1 MSPFLWFLF
10 CLFGLSFTRNS
21 ITNSFVRLSLKS
33 TRSPKLG
40 IFTYSLLYFPGTLI
54 HELSHALMAIFLGV
68 RTGKLHLFP
77 KFDPK
82 TKSLALGSVEIEKKD
97 FFRLSLIGAAPT
109 FFGILIIYFLTLW
122 RFPNLSITQL
132 SDIPSTFFSFLTQ
145 TLSALELI
153 TLYLIITIAGSFHLS
168 SSDRRP
174 FPLVIIFSLPLI
186 ILIYFLNASL
196 FPQAYQLI
204 LPAISGLASVL
215 TFALFLNFL
224 LSVALWLLNRLVN
237 IFP

>member
-10 CLFGLSFTRNS
+10 CLLGLSFTRTS
-21 ITNSFVRLSLKS
+21 ITNSFVRLSLKL
-33 TRSPKLG
+33 TRSPKFG
-40 IFTYSLLYFPGTLI
+40 IFTYSLVYFPGTLI
-54 HELSHALMAIFLGV
+54 HELSHALMAVFLGV

-97 FFRLSLIGAAPT
+97 FLRLSLIGAAPT
-109 FFGILIIYFLTLW
+109 FTGILIIYFLTIW
-122 RFPNLSITQL
+122 GFPNLSITHL
-132 SDIPSTFFSFLTQ
+132 SAIPSTFFSFLTQ

-153 TLYLIITIAGSFHLS
+153 TLYLIITIAGTFHLS
-168 SSDRRP
+168 SSDRHA
-174 FPLVIIFSLPLI
+174 FPLVMIFSLPLI
-186 ILIYFLNASL
+186 ILIYFLNASF
-196 FPQAYQLI
+196 FPQAYQII

-224 LSVALWLLNRLVN
+224 LAVALWLLNRLIN